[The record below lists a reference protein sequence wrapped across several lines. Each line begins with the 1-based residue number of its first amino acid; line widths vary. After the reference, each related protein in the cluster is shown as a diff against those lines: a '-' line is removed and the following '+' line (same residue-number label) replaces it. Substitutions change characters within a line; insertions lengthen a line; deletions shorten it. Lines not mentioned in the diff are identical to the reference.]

1 MWEILIVMGN
11 IFREE
16 SLKKK
21 SKEELI
27 ATIFELESDLREA
40 QDEKVSN
47 WETLTALEERVE
59 ELEENETRGIK
70 IETVEDE
77 LKAEE
82 LKELSKLKL
91 STLQHINEIYNNK

>member
-1 MWEILIVMGN
+1 MGN

-82 LKELSKLKL
+82 LKELGKLKL
-91 STLQHINEIYNNK
+91 STLQHINEMYNK